1 MKYVKRIHT
10 IVDGCVFLCTFYLAL
25 WLVFHVASEDPPPGI
40 LVALSISLVAVKH
53 RVDVILTYYIDKII
67 FKLFLGKKELDIDYR
82 ELFGNRL

>member
-10 IVDGCVFLCTFYLAL
+10 IIDGCVFCGTFYLAL
-25 WLVFHVASEDPPPGI
+25 WLMFRIASEDPPPGT
-40 LVALSISLVAVKH
+40 LVAISIGLVVFKH
-53 RVDVILTYYIDKII
+53 RVDFILTYYIDKII